1 MKLLSSFTRFSQI
14 VNKMSRN
21 WLEVNNNFIW
31 KVRIKWKIY
40 LIWIIVDG
48 PTKKPD
54 NAKKHIENICAQM
67 TILNIDQPIKIKT
80 DDQTRI
86 ECVLNKQ
93 KKKTND
99 NYNKCTYYIQF
110 ILILESLNHSQMA
123 GTEN

>member
-1 MKLLSSFTRFSQI
+1 
-14 VNKMSRN
+14 MSRN

-40 LIWIIVDG
+40 LSWIIFDG

-54 NAKKHIENICAQM
+54 NTKKHIENICTQM